1 MLNEIGIDIMGLIW
15 AITQLMLDILIKGA
29 TIVDGTGA
37 KAWVG
42 DAAIAGGRFVAL
54 DRCIPG
60 EARRV
65 ITADGYMLAPGFI
78 DIHCHSDFSLF
89 DHPGADIK
97 LRQGVTLE
105 VLGNCGTSLA
115 PLGAISRALIP
126 AESDSDIQSWE
137 HPLDWSTYGQYVN
150 TLQTSGLSIN
160 VTGLVGHGT
169 LRLTAMGSTDKKPT
183 PDQMDRMKSLLSQ
196 SMDEGA
202 AGLSTGLIYAPGCF
216 AATRELIALARVAG
230 RKGGYY
236 ASHIRNEA
244 DEIITALEEIIRI
257 GREAEIPVHVSH
269 LKIAGKKNWALRET
283 VVEKLVSARSE
294 GIDITCDV
302 YPYFHSSTT
311 ILALLPPWCLEGGT
325 ASLMPRLKDPRQRE
339 RIIAGIT
346 DGIAGW
352 ENMVQHTGLD
362 KIVIS
367 SVKSTQ
373 RKGLGGKSIAQIA
386 VAAQQDPFQVLL
398 DLVEAENGAVSI
410 ITESMNEENMVRF
423 LSLPFAMVGSDGS
436 PSQDRPHPRLYGT
449 FPRVIRRIVRELG
462 ALSMEAAVH
471 KMSGLTAR
479 RLGLKDTG
487 TLRKGFKADAVL
499 FDPLTFGDTAT
510 YDHPRSFPRGLLAT
524 IVNGEIVIDGKTHTG
539 AKPGVFY
546 RKKKRA

>member
-1 MLNEIGIDIMGLIW
+1 MEPGMF
-15 AITQLMLDILIKGA
+15 DILIKGA

-42 DAAIAGGRFVAL
+42 DAAIAGSRFVAL
-54 DRCIPG
+54 ERCIPG

-65 ITADGYMLAPGFI
+65 IAADGYMLAPGFI
-78 DIHCHSDFSLF
+78 DIHCHSDFALF

-115 PLGAISRALIP
+115 PLEAISRTLIP

-137 HPLDWSTYGQYVN
+137 HPLDWTSYGQYAR
-150 TLQTSGLSIN
+150 TLEASGLSIN
-160 VTGLVGHGT
+160 ITGLVGHGT
-169 LRLTAMGSTDKKPT
+169 LRLTAMGPSDKRPT
-183 PDQMDRMKSLLSQ
+183 TDQMARMKSLLSQ
-196 SMDEGA
+196 AMDEGA

-216 AATRELIALARVAG
+216 ADTRELIDLARVAG

-244 DEIITALEEIIRI
+244 DRIITALEEVIRI
-257 GREAEIPVHVSH
+257 GREAQIPVHVSH
-269 LKIAGKKNWALRET
+269 LKIAGKKNWALWES
-283 VVEKLVSARSE
+283 VVEKLASTRSQ
-294 GIDITCDV
+294 GVDISCDV

-311 ILALLPPWCLEGGT
+311 ILALLPPWSLEGGM

-339 RIIAGIT
+339 RIIGGIT

-352 ENMVQHTGLD
+352 ENMVLHTGLD
-362 KIVIS
+362 KIVVS
-367 SVKSTQ
+367 SVQSTQ
-373 RKGLGGKSIAQIA
+373 RKGLEGKSIAQIA
-386 VAAQQDPFQVLL
+386 IAVQQDPFQLLL

-410 ITESMNEENMVRF
+410 ITESMSEENMVCF

-436 PSQDRPHPRLYGT
+436 PNQGRPHPRLYGT
-449 FPRVIRRIVRELG
+449 FPRVIRRMVRELG

-487 TLRKGFKADAVL
+487 ILRKGFKADAVL
-499 FDPLTFGDTAT
+499 FDPLTFSDTAT

-539 AKPGVFY
+539 AKPGRFIRNENLV
-546 RKKKRA
+546 

>member
-1 MLNEIGIDIMGLIW
+1 MF
-15 AITQLMLDILIKGA
+15 DILIKGA

-37 KAWVG
+37 KTWVG
-42 DAAIAGGRFVAL
+42 DAAISGDRLAAL
-54 DRCIPG
+54 DRHIPAK
-60 EARRV
+60 ARRV
-65 ITADGYMLAPGFI
+65 MAADGYMLAPGFI

-115 PLGAISRALIP
+115 PLDAISRALIP
-126 AESDSDIQSWE
+126 AESDSDIQSWD
-137 HPLDWSTYGQYVN
+137 HPLDWASYGQYAR
-150 TLQTSGLSIN
+150 TLESSGLAIN

-169 LRLTAMGSTDKKPT
+169 LRLTVMGPSDGSPT
-183 PDQMDRMKSLLSQ
+183 SDQMVRMKSLLSQ

-202 AGLSTGLIYAPGCF
+202 AGLSTGLLYAPGCF
-216 AATRELIALARVAG
+216 ADTRELIELAGVAG

-244 DEIITALEEIIRI
+244 DRIIAALEEVIRI
-257 GREAEIPVHVSH
+257 GREAQIPVHVSH
-269 LKIAGKKNWALRET
+269 LKIAGKKNWVLRET
-283 VVEKLVSARSE
+283 VVETLAAARSE

-311 ILALLPPWCLEGGT
+311 ILALLPPWSLEGGVT
-325 ASLMPRLKDPRQRE
+325 SLMPRLKAPRQRE
-339 RIIAGIT
+339 RIIGGIT

-352 ENMVQHTGLD
+352 ENMVLHTGLD
-362 KIVIS
+362 KIVVS
-367 SVKSTQ
+367 SVQSTQ
-373 RKGLGGKSIAQIA
+373 RKSLVGKSIARIA
-386 VAAQQDPFQVLL
+386 TEAQQDPIQLLL

-436 PSQDRPHPRLYGT
+436 PNQGRPHPRLYGT
-449 FPRVIRRIVRELG
+449 FPRVIRRVVRELG
-462 ALSMEAAVH
+462 ALSMETAIH
-471 KMSGLTAR
+471 KMSGLTAQ
-479 RLGLKDTG
+479 RLGLKETG
-487 TLRKGFKADAVL
+487 ILRKGFKADAVL

-510 YDHPRSFPRGLLAT
+510 YDHPRRFPRGLLAT
-524 IVNGEIVIDGKTHTG
+524 IVNGEVVIDGEDHTG
-539 AKPGVFY
+539 AKPGRFY
-546 RKKKRA
+546 RK

>member
-1 MLNEIGIDIMGLIW
+1 MF
-15 AITQLMLDILIKGA
+15 DILIKGA

-37 KAWVG
+37 KTWVG
-42 DAAIAGGRFVAL
+42 DAAIAKGRFVAL
-54 DRCIPG
+54 DRRIPG

-65 ITADGYMLAPGFI
+65 IAADGYVLAPGFI

-115 PLGAISRALIP
+115 PLEAISRTLIP

-137 HPLDWSTYGQYVN
+137 HPLDWTSYGQYAR
-150 TLQTSGLSIN
+150 TLEASGLSIN

-169 LRLTAMGSTDKKPT
+169 LRLAAMGPSDKTPT
-183 PDQMDRMKSLLSQ
+183 PDQMNHMKSLLAQ

-216 AATRELIALARVAG
+216 ADTRELIALAGVAG
-230 RKGGYY
+230 SKGGYY

-244 DEIITALEEIIRI
+244 DRIITALEEIIRI
-257 GREAEIPVHVSH
+257 GRQAEIPVHVSH
-269 LKIAGKKNWALRET
+269 LKIAGKKNWALWEA

-339 RIIAGIT
+339 RIIAGIK

-373 RKGLGGKSIAQIA
+373 RKELGGKSIAQIA

-398 DLVEAENGAVSI
+398 DLVEAESGAVSI

-423 LSLPFAMVGSDGS
+423 LSLPFAMIGSDGS
-436 PSQDRPHPRLYGT
+436 PNQGRPHPRLYGT
-449 FPRVIRRIVRELG
+449 FPRVIRRVVRELG
-462 ALSMEAAVH
+462 ALSMEAAIH

-510 YDHPRSFPRGLLAT
+510 YDHPRSFPLGLLAT
-524 IVNGEIVIDGKTHTG
+524 MVNGEVVIDGEKHTG

-546 RKKKRA
+546 RK

>member
-1 MLNEIGIDIMGLIW
+1 MF
-15 AITQLMLDILIKGA
+15 DILIKGA

-54 DRCIPG
+54 DRRIPG

-65 ITADGYMLAPGFI
+65 IAADGYMLTPGFI

-89 DHPGADIK
+89 DHPEADIK

-115 PLGAISRALIP
+115 PLEEISRTLIP

-137 HPLDWSTYGQYVN
+137 HPLDWTSYGQYAR
-150 TLQTSGLSIN
+150 TLGSSGLSIN

-169 LRLTAMGSTDKKPT
+169 LRLTAMGPSDKTPT
-183 PDQMDRMKSLLSQ
+183 PDQMARMESLLSQ

-216 AATRELIALARVAG
+216 ADTRELVALAGVAG

-236 ASHIRNEA
+236 AAHIRNEA
-244 DEIITALEEIIRI
+244 DRIITALEEVIRI
-257 GREAEIPVHVSH
+257 GREAQIPVHVSH
-269 LKIAGKKNWALRET
+269 LKIAGKKNWALWEP
-283 VVEKLVSARSE
+283 VVEKLASARSQ

-311 ILALLPPWCLEGGT
+311 ILALLPPWCLEGGMT
-325 ASLMPRLKDPRQRE
+325 SLMPRLKDPRQRE
-339 RIIAGIT
+339 RIIGGIK

-352 ENMVQHTGLD
+352 ENMVLHTGLD

-367 SVKSTQ
+367 SVRNEQHKSLQ
-373 RKGLGGKSIAQIA
+373 GKSIAQIA
-386 VAAQQDPFQVLL
+386 TEAQQDPFEILL
-398 DLVEAENGAVSI
+398 DLVASENGAVSI
-410 ITESMNEENMVRF
+410 ITESMTEENMIRF

-436 PSQDRPHPRLYGT
+436 PNQGRPHPRLYGT
-449 FPRVIRRIVRELG
+449 FPRVIRRVVRELG

-487 TLRKGFKADAVL
+487 ILRKGFKADAVL

-510 YDHPRSFPRGLLAT
+510 YDHPRSFPLGLLAT
-524 IVNGEIVIDGKTHTG
+524 MVNGEVVIDGETHTG
-539 AKPGVFY
+539 AKTGRFY
-546 RKKKRA
+546 MKGNRA

>member
-1 MLNEIGIDIMGLIW
+1 MF
-15 AITQLMLDILIKGA
+15 DILIKGA

-37 KAWVG
+37 KTWVG
-42 DAAIAGGRFVAL
+42 DAAIAGDRFAAL
-54 DRCIPG
+54 DRHIPG
-60 EARRV
+60 VARRV
-65 ITADGYMLAPGFI
+65 IVADGYMLAPGFI

-89 DHPGADIK
+89 DHPDADIK

-115 PLGAISRALIP
+115 PLDEISRTLIP

-137 HPLDWSTYGQYVN
+137 HPLDWSSYGRYAR
-150 TLQTSGLSIN
+150 TLESSGLAIN

-169 LRLTAMGSTDKKPT
+169 LRLTAMGPSDGTPT
-183 PDQMDRMKSLLSQ
+183 SDQMARMKSLLSQ

-216 AATRELIALARVAG
+216 ADTRELIELAGVAG

-244 DEIITALEEIIRI
+244 DNIIPAIEEVIRI
-257 GREAEIPVHVSH
+257 GREAQIPVHVSH

-283 VVEKLVSARSE
+283 VVEKLTAARLE

-311 ILALLPPWCLEGGT
+311 ILALLPPWSLEGGM
-325 ASLMPRLKDPRQRE
+325 ASLMSRLKAPRQRE
-339 RIIAGIT
+339 RIIGGIT

-352 ENMVQHTGLD
+352 ENMVLHTGLD
-362 KIVIS
+362 KIVVS
-367 SVKSTQ
+367 SVQSTQ
-373 RKGLGGKSIAQIA
+373 HKSLVGKSIAQIA
-386 VAAQQDPFQVLL
+386 REAQRDPIQMVL
-398 DLVEAENGAVSI
+398 DLVEAENGAASI
-410 ITESMNEENMVRF
+410 ITESMNEENMVCF

-436 PSQDRPHPRLYGT
+436 PNQGRPHPRLYGT
-449 FPRVIRRIVRELG
+449 FPRVIRRMVRELG
-462 ALSMEAAVH
+462 ALSIETAVH

-479 RLGLKDTG
+479 RLGLKETG
-487 TLRKGFKADAVL
+487 ILRKGFKANAVL

-510 YDHPRSFPRGLLAT
+510 YDHPRRFTRGLLAT
-524 IVNGEIVIDGKTHTG
+524 IVNGEIVIDGEKHTG
-539 AKPGVFY
+539 AMPGRFY
-546 RKKKRA
+546 RK

>member
-1 MLNEIGIDIMGLIW
+1 MF
-15 AITQLMLDILIKGA
+15 DILIKGA

-42 DAAIAGGRFVAL
+42 DVAVAGDRFVAL
-54 DRCIPG
+54 DRGISG

-65 ITADGYMLAPGFI
+65 IAADGYMLAPGFI

-89 DHPGADIK
+89 DHPDADIK

-115 PLGAISRALIP
+115 PLEANSRALIP
-126 AESDSDIQSWE
+126 AESDSDIQSWA
-137 HPLDWSTYGQYVN
+137 HPLDWTSYDQYVN
-150 TLQTSGLSIN
+150 ILQSSGLSIN

-169 LRLTAMGSTDKKPT
+169 LRLTAMGPSDKTPT
-183 PDQMDRMKSLLSQ
+183 SNQMARMKSLLSQ

-216 AATRELIALARVAG
+216 ADTRELVALAEVAA

-244 DEIITALEEIIRI
+244 DRIITALEEVIRI
-257 GREAEIPVHVSH
+257 GREAQIPVHVSH
-269 LKIAGKKNWALRET
+269 LKVAGKKNWTLRET
-283 VVEKLVSARSE
+283 VVEKLTSARLE

-311 ILALLPPWCLEGGT
+311 ILALLPPWSLEGGM

-339 RIIAGIT
+339 RIIAGIK

-352 ENMVQHTGLD
+352 ENMILHTGLD

-367 SVKSTQ
+367 SVQSTQ
-373 RKGLGGKSIAQIA
+373 RKGLEGKSIAQIA
-386 VAAQQDPFQVLL
+386 IEAQQDPFQLLL
-398 DLVEAENGAVSI
+398 DLVESENGAISI

-423 LSLPFAMVGSDGS
+423 LSLPFAMIGSDGS
-436 PSQDRPHPRLYGT
+436 PNQGRPHPRLYGT
-449 FPRVIRRIVRELG
+449 FPRVIRRVVRELG

-487 TLRKGFKADAVL
+487 ILRKGFKADAVL

-510 YDHPRSFPRGLLAT
+510 YDHPRSFPQGLLAT
-524 IVNGEIVIDGKTHTG
+524 IVNGEVVIYGETHTG
-539 AKPGVFY
+539 AKPGMFY
-546 RKKKRA
+546 RK